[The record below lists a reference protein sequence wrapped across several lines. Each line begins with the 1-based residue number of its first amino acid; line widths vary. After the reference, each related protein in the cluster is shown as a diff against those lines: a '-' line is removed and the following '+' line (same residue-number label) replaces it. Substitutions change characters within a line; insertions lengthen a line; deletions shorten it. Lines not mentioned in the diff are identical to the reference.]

1 MSEDVESRRWMYV
14 SLILAL
20 VILGN
25 SFVMFYTML
34 RPQSSNNSQLA
45 QQINDLET
53 QIRALNTRLDNRFYL
68 NESGNEV
75 LARIYNLTRA
85 SVVLIENRQ
94 QTAQGLTPQSLG
106 SGFVYSVNSQAQYLV
121 TNNHVVE
128 GATELLVTFEDGN
141 SSKATIAGTDI
152 YSDLA
157 VIKLSTNM
165 PWIKPLALG
174 NSSEL
179 QVGETVVA
187 MGSPFGLSGTM
198 TSGIVSQ
205 TGRDLDSTGNY
216 RIVDV
221 IQLDAAINPG
231 NSGGPLLNILGEV
244 VGMNTAIIS
253 ESNTSSGIGFAI
265 PSDTIA
271 REASDLI
278 ATGTYQHPYLG
289 IAGTDNSLDIAGA
302 ASLNVT
308 YGFLVGS
315 VTPSSPAAQAGIKAG
330 NSVITVLGQTVT
342 IGGDLIIGVDGH
354 IVKRLDDLSVY
365 LERNK
370 KPGDR
375 ISLSVIRGGQK
386 LFISLTL
393 GQRPLS

>member
-85 SVVLIENRQ
+85 SVVLIENRL

-216 RIVDV
+216 RIVDM

>member
-1 MSEDVESRRWMYV
+1 MSEEIESRRWMYV

-85 SVVLIENRQ
+85 SVVLIENRL

-289 IAGTDNSLDIAGA
+289 IAGTDNSLDIAVA

>member
-1 MSEDVESRRWMYV
+1 MSEEIESRRWMYV

-85 SVVLIENRQ
+85 SVVLIENRL
-94 QTAQGLTPQSLG
+94 QTAQGLIPQSLG

-375 ISLSVIRGGQK
+375 ISLSVIRGSQK